1 MFLSKYWGGGGG
13 VSVGHSTLVVIRL
26 VGMNCVF
33 VNVLGGICRTFD
45 PGSDKVSRHELC
57 FCQSIGGGGVS
68 VGHAILAVIRLVGMN
83 CVFVKVLGGGGVSVG
98 HSTLVVIRLVDMNC
112 VFVKVLGG
120 YL

>member
-1 MFLSKYWGGGGG
+1 MNCVFVKVLGGG

-57 FCQSIGGGGVS
+57 FCQSIGGGGGICRTCYPGSDKVS
-68 VGHAILAVIRLVGMN
+68 RHELCFCQSI
-83 CVFVKVLGGGGVSVG
+83 GGGVSVG
-98 HSTLVVIRLVDMNC
+98 HATLAWWCNTQFINSL
-112 VFVKVLGG
+112 K
-120 YL
+120 Y